1 MKRNLVTSLLV
12 LCLVLSVGPVFESAA
27 QGKTTLTYFSWGLA
41 EEIWG
46 GWIRDIVAKY
56 EEQNP
61 GIKIELQST
70 TFADKETVYTTRC
83 EAGVGPD
90 IGDFSFDVVP
100 LFAKKGYIM
109 SVNTFIEQEEPEFIE
124 TWSET
129 AISALTVDGN
139 VYMIPGSFYPWL
151 LVYNSKLFGEA
162 GLDPCHP
169 PKTMEEFLENAKVL
183 TRDTDDDGKVDQWG
197 FGMTAARTLGLF
209 SRFSGFVWSAGGDY
223 LTKDLS
229 SSALNSPEAL
239 EGFKFFVEL
248 ATKHKV
254 AHPGAVEM
262 GPHDVR
268 IALANEKVA
277 MNVGTAF
284 TPGIV
289 DGINPELNA
298 FKVLQFAPFPSY
310 GEKPVFTQATLVGQV
325 ISAQTKHP
333 QEAWDFVKYV
343 NNYENQLE
351 TWYVNGWTSA
361 RRDVTQSEAI
371 TSDKFGR
378 LLVENQDRVKFPPA
392 IEEWPE
398 TADIVI
404 TALQNALTGVQTPE
418 EALAEAHDRINDLLG
433 R

>member
-1 MKRNLVTSLLV
+1 MKRNLATILLV
-12 LCLVLSVGPVFESAA
+12 LCLVLSIGLISQSVA
-27 QGKTTLTYFSWGLA
+27 QEKTTLTYFSWGLS

-46 GWIRDIVAKY
+46 GWIKDIVAKY

-61 GIKIELQST
+61 NIKIELQST
-70 TFADKETVYTTRC
+70 TFADKETVYATRC

-90 IGDFSFDVVP
+90 VADFSFDVVP
-100 LFAKKGYIM
+100 LFEKKGYIM
-109 SVNTFIEQEEPEFIE
+109 SMNTLIEQEEPGFIE
-124 TWSET
+124 TWSDT
-129 AISALTVDGN
+129 AISALTIDGN
-139 VYMIPGSFYPWL
+139 VYMIPGPFYPWL
-151 LVYNSKLFGEA
+151 LVYNSKLFAEA
-162 GLDPCHP
+162 GLDPCCP
-169 PKTMEEFLENAKVL
+169 PKTMEEFLEYAKVL
-183 TRDTDDDGKVDQWG
+183 TRDIDGDGKIDQWG

-209 SRFSGFVWSAGGDY
+209 SRFSGFLWSAEGDY
-223 LTKDLS
+223 LTEDFS

-254 AHPGAVEM
+254 THPGAVNM

-277 MNVGTAF
+277 MIIGTSF

-289 DGINPELNA
+289 GGINPELNA

-310 GEKPVFTQATLVGQV
+310 GEKTVATQATLVGQV

-343 NNYENQLE
+343 NNYENQLA

-361 RRDVTQSEAI
+361 RRDAARSEVI

-378 LLVENQDRVKFPPA
+378 VLVENQERVKFPPG
-392 IEEWPE
+392 IGEWTE
-398 TADIVI
+398 IADIVT
-404 TALQNALTGVQTPE
+404 TALQNALTGVQTIE
-418 EALAEAHDRINDLLG
+418 EALSEAHNTVNKILSK
-433 R
+433 